1 LRGIFTENREDKLIV
16 NDLTTFIKLKSS
28 QFTVLKVLSMYRI
41 RQNKIEE
48 MIRKRYPAID
58 LRVKETGVNF
68 YSNHM
73 IKKVIDTPRLQETT
87 IYLRQKGKV
96 TY

>member
-1 LRGIFTENREDKLIV
+1 
-16 NDLTTFIKLKSS
+16 
-28 QFTVLKVLSMYRI
+28 M
-41 RQNKIEE
+41 
-48 MIRKRYPAID
+48 MKRYPNME
-58 LRVKETGVNF
+58 LKLKETGPNF

-73 IKKVIDTPRLQETT
+73 IKKIIDTPRLQETT